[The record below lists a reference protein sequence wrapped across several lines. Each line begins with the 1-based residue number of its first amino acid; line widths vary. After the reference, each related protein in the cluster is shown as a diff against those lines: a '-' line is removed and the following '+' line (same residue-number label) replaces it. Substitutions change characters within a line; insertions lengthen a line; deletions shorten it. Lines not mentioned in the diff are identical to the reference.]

1 MKRTLNGA
9 TTYYI
14 YDGEWSQR
22 GRRDIDGQVREGSRR
37 DERERMSNDLVLEY
51 RSTSNIL
58 TCLPVQVE
66 RLLRFKALR
75 SNGGE
80 CDRVSGALFA
90 GAEQGSPAKPTLV
103 YEDVI
108 PRFTPCSAVSY
119 SLSISGFGNGE
130 EISTCVILL
139 SGSRL
144 ASSSTSCLG
153 SVRVLRNK
161 ILVILPFTLI
171 LLRL

>member
-1 MKRTLNGA
+1 M
-9 TTYYI
+9 
-14 YDGEWSQR
+14 
-22 GRRDIDGQVREGSRR
+22 
-37 DERERMSNDLVLEY
+37 
-51 RSTSNIL
+51 
-58 TCLPVQVE
+58 TCLAVQVSACSASW
-66 RLLRFKALR
+66 LYAKTAANAIVLAARF
-75 SNGGE
+75 
-80 CDRVSGALFA
+80 FA
-90 GAEQGSPAKPTLV
+90 GTEQGSPAKSTLV

-108 PRFTPCSAVSY
+108 PRFTPYSAVSY

-144 ASSSTSCLG
+144 ASSSTSCRG

-161 ILVILPFTLI
+161 ILVTLPFTLI

>member
-1 MKRTLNGA
+1 M
-9 TTYYI
+9 
-14 YDGEWSQR
+14 
-22 GRRDIDGQVREGSRR
+22 REACPRNN
-37 DERERMSNDLVLEY
+37 ELVSACSASWLY
-51 RSTSNIL
+51 AKTAANAIVL
-58 TCLPVQVE
+58 AA
-66 RLLRFKALR
+66 RF
-75 SNGGE
+75 
-80 CDRVSGALFA
+80 FA
-90 GAEQGSPAKPTLV
+90 GTEQGSPAKSTLV

-119 SLSISGFGNGE
+119 SVSISGFGNGE

-144 ASSSTSCLG
+144 ASSSTSCRG

-161 ILVILPFTLI
+161 ILVTLPFTLI